1 MLPIIGKASPGARR
15 KIEKVLT
22 SRWVVVYFVSMYKKS
37 DYTYTLPEKLIA
49 EYAIQPHHDARLMVI
64 DKNSGIITT
73 ETTFWNIDTQLGD
86 GRVIFFNNSRVL
98 RARVRLSR
106 VSILRKDGTTGLIE
120 DGEIF
125 YLKTID
131 TRTIE
136 ALVRP
141 GNKFREWTTI
151 YIGDAVVRVKGTT
164 DVGRILEVNE
174 SASIYEFLERYGS
187 LPLPPYIQYSEEK
200 EKDYQTSFA
209 SQDGSVAAPTA
220 SLHFTRELM
229 DKIVN
234 PKEYVTLHV
243 WLGTFKW
250 LDTDDIRE
258 YAIHREAAT
267 VNREIFAKICEYKA
281 EWKKI
286 VAVGTTACRTLES
299 LPSLWKSLPWEIQES
314 YDANIRE
321 YWNTLSRNSRSQN
334 WIYRVHPR
342 QNEIYFETEIYIVP
356 GYIFSIVDDLVTN
369 FHLGESSLLVLVSA
383 FLWYEKTME
392 IYRYAI
398 SQQYRF
404 YSFWDGMYIRWK

>member
-22 SRWVVVYFVSMYKKS
+22 SRWVVVYFATMYKKS
-37 DYTYTLPEKLIA
+37 DYTYTLPDELIA
-49 EYAIQPHHDARLMVI
+49 EHAIQPHHDARLMVI
-64 DKNSGIITT
+64 DKNSGIITS
-73 ETTFWNIDTQLGD
+73 ETTFWNIDTHLGD
-86 GRVIFFNNSRVL
+86 DRVIFFNNSRVL
-98 RARVRLSR
+98 RARVRLSG
-106 VSILRKDGTTGLIE
+106 VYITRKDGSTGIID

-125 YLKTID
+125 YLKTLD
-131 TRTIE
+131 THTIE

-151 YIGDAVVRVKGTT
+151 QVGDTKVRVKGMT
-164 DVGRILEVNE
+164 DTGRILEIEGNT
-174 SASIYEFLERYGS
+174 SIYEFLEQYGS
-187 LPLPPYIQYSEEK
+187 LPLPPYIEYSEEK

-229 DKIVN
+229 EKLAI
-234 PKEYVTLHV
+234 PKEYLTLHV

-267 VNREIFAKICEYKA
+267 VNREIFAKICEYKT
-281 EWKKI
+281 EWKRI

-299 LPSLWKSLPWEIQES
+299 LPSLWSVLPRETQES

-321 YWNTLSRNSRSQN
+321 YWNTLSRERRNN
-334 WIYRVHPR
+334 DWIYNVRVLGG
-342 QNEIYFETEIYIVP
+342 EIYFETEIYIVP
-356 GYIFSIVDDLVTN
+356 GHQFLVMDDLVTN

-383 FLWYEKTME
+383 FLGYEETMN

-398 SQQYRF
+398 EKRYRF